1 VDSLSLHPQFVL
13 CTLTLPLS
21 PLSHT
26 NGLTLSTHSRSQ
38 RLHSVCVPVLDMSN
52 DGDDNVGNKNPKK
65 SEHALVE
72 DNDDTIVNIDSIL
85 QDADEEDNKD
95 NKGD

>member
-1 VDSLSLHPQFVL
+1 
-13 CTLTLPLS
+13 
-21 PLSHT
+21 
-26 NGLTLSTHSRSQ
+26 
-38 RLHSVCVPVLDMSN
+38 MSN